1 MMKINNNETHLFTA
15 MLLENN
21 SKFNL
26 QIQHDLMQTYLNWIT
41 ENPTLNLYINNRS
54 FVKYTKKANPEL
66 SFSLINLF
74 LETLL
79 SKELFIKYQLR
90 NQELEPMEWYQPESA
105 LYKLGD
111 DINLLS
117 NEISMRTNL
126 FIITTENIEK
136 YDEFYNQLEYLKR
149 KLNDCLYCLQLFR
162 YSKNTAN
169 NEFDDTAINK
179 IKNRL
184 PLEIQEKLNHKH
196 LLVLMRLQKTESD
209 LEEIMNLFKE
219 EAGIE
224 ISELDFI
231 KITEALLSLKIQ
243 EENVTK

>member
-1 MMKINNNETHLFTA
+1 MKINKNETHLFTA
-15 MLLENN
+15 TLLENN

-111 DINLLS
+111 DIHLLS
-117 NEISMRTNL
+117 NEISMRTDL

-149 KLNDCLYCLQLFR
+149 KLNDCLYCLKLLR
-162 YSKNTAN
+162 YSKTATN
-169 NEFDDTAINK
+169 IDFDDSVLNK
-179 IKNRL
+179 IKNKL
-184 PLEIQEKLNHKH
+184 PIELEEKLNNKH
-196 LLVLMRLQKTESD
+196 LLVLTRLQKTTHD
-209 LEEIMNLFKE
+209 LEETLRLFNEQTGFELSK
-219 EAGIE
+219 
-224 ISELDFI
+224 LDFI
-231 KITEALLSLKIQ
+231 KITETL
-243 EENVTK
+243 

>member
-1 MMKINNNETHLFTA
+1 MKINKNETHLFTA
-15 MLLENN
+15 TLLENN

-41 ENPTLNLYINNRS
+41 ENPTLNLYINKRS
-54 FVKYTKKANPEL
+54 FVKYTKKANHEL

-90 NQELEPMEWYQPESA
+90 NQEVEPMEWYQPESA

-117 NEISMRTNL
+117 KEISMRTNL

-149 KLNDCLYCLQLFR
+149 KLNDCLYCLKLLR
-162 YSKNTAN
+162 YSKTATN
-169 NEFDDTAINK
+169 IDFDDAVLDK
-179 IKNRL
+179 IKNKL
-184 PLEIQEKLNHKH
+184 PIELKEKLNNKH
-196 LLVLMRLQKTESD
+196 LLVLTRLQKTTHD
-209 LEEIMNLFKE
+209 LEETLRLFNEQTGFELSK
-219 EAGIE
+219 
-224 ISELDFI
+224 LDFI
-231 KITEALLSLKIQ
+231 KITETL
-243 EENVTK
+243 